1 MYSKRGYLS
10 KEDQEKIVKWVGEK
24 PISEIARL
32 LDRNPTTIRNWID
45 KHVRGGNDGHKANIN
60 KELKETSSW
69 KQLKQEF
76 GPKELELFQE
86 KYSEFMIQFS
96 KEGILPSERM
106 QIFHL
111 IKSEI
116 LSSRCLQTQYRISE
130 EIQRIETEQ
139 DRFSKQL
146 ADAGKKP
153 TRTELDYITSLDDQL
168 DSRRKSVQ
176 ELAREY
182 NTLQKNQG
190 DLMKTLKA
198 TRDQRVKEIMERPV
212 DFISLIKMLQDEE
225 VAQREG
231 RHMEL
236 LKLAGENAY
245 NKLQQPHE
253 YADRVVDL
261 PIFIPE
267 GEESK

>member
-1 MYSKRGYLS
+1 MYAKRGHLS
-10 KEDQEKIVKWVGEK
+10 KEDQEKIIKWAGEK

-32 LDRNPTTIRNWID
+32 LDRNPDSIRKWID
-45 KHVRGGNDGHKANIN
+45 KNTKGDDGHKANIN

-76 GPKELELFQE
+76 NPKELELFQE

-116 LSSRCLQTQYRISE
+116 LASRCLQAQYRITE

-139 DRFSKQL
+139 DRFQKQL
-146 ADAGKKP
+146 DDSGKKP
-153 TRTELDYITSLDDQL
+153 TRGELDYMSSLDNQL
-168 DSRRKSVQ
+168 DTRRRSVQ
-176 ELAREY
+176 DLAKEY

-212 DFISLIKMLQDEE
+212 DFISLIKLLQDEE
-225 VAQREG
+225 VAAREG

-236 LKLAGENAY
+236 LRLAGENAY
-245 NKLQQPHE
+245 KKYQTPHE
-253 YADRVVDL
+253 YADKLIDV
-261 PIFIPE
+261 PINIPE
-267 GEESK
+267 REDE